1 MSRLHQFGRAKTRR
15 VPMFASALA
24 GMLLLAAC
32 GGNAEGDTDQ
42 VSGEGFAYGA
52 DQSEVN
58 EVIADLEPVTLSYQS
73 PASSEDHVLAQSTIQ
88 FRDYVEERSNGQ
100 ISLDITWGTAVA
112 GYGEV
117 DDALLDG
124 RLDLAY
130 TLPVYDTSSYPMYD
144 ALSSLS
150 VYAPST
156 PFAGEAASYAM
167 MSTLAWENEDVLD
180 EFESK
185 GLRVLSPMIN
195 TGQYGT
201 WCSEPSDDLSAFDGS
216 TISISTAANSEI
228 IQSLGGT
235 PVNLEWLETYEALER
250 NTVRCTMI
258 NQPVS
263 ASSGVTE
270 VAPHMVFA
278 QSGSPSKASGSHVA
292 GSSFEELPLA
302 YQQIIFDSEVVAF
315 DGWLQH
321 IENAIVANAESGA
334 EFIPFNDE
342 AQAAVDEAHEKV
354 VQQHIENGTI
364 TEEHVERAKELADIW
379 SDHAT
384 ELGFEDEGTLGDFDE
399 WYNPEE
405 VDFEPLGEKLMTE
418 TFLDHRPGA

>member
-1 MSRLHQFGRAKTRR
+1 MSRLYQFGRAKSRR
-15 VPMFASALA
+15 VPMLAGALA
-24 GMLLLAAC
+24 GLLLLSAC
-32 GGNAEGDTDQ
+32 SGNAEGDTAQ
-42 VSGEGFAYGA
+42 TGGEGFAYGA
-52 DQSEVN
+52 EQEEVN
-58 EVIADLEPVTLSYQS
+58 EVIADLEPVTLNYQS
-73 PASSEDHVLAQSTIQ
+73 PASSEDHILAQSTIQ
-88 FRDYVEERSNGQ
+88 FKDYVEERSNGQ
-100 ISLDITWGTAVA
+100 ITIDVVWGTAVA
-112 GYGEV
+112 GYDEV
-117 DDALLDG
+117 DDALVDG

-130 TLPVYDTSSYPMYD
+130 TLPVYDTASYPVLD

-156 PFAGEAASYAM
+156 PLAGEAASYAM
-167 MSTLAWENEDVLD
+167 MSTLAWENEDLLE

-185 GLRVLSPMIN
+185 GLRVLSPLVN

-201 WCSEPSDDLSAFDGS
+201 WCSEPSDDFSAFDGS
-216 TISISTAANSEI
+216 TISISTAANSQI
-228 IQSLGGT
+228 VQSLGGT

-278 QSGSPSKASGSHVA
+278 QSGSPSKASGSNVA
-292 GSSFEELPLA
+292 GSSFEDLPLA

-315 DGWLQH
+315 DGWSQH
-321 IENAIVANAESGA
+321 IENAIVANLESGA

-342 AQAAVDEAHEKV
+342 TQEAVNEAHETV

-364 TEEHVERAKELADIW
+364 TQEHADRAKELAEIW
-379 SDHAT
+379 ADNTA
-384 ELGFEDEGTLGDFDE
+384 EAGMEDEGTLADFEE

-405 VDFEPLGEKLMTE
+405 VDFASVGEKLFTE
-418 TFLDHRPGA
+418 TFLDHRPE